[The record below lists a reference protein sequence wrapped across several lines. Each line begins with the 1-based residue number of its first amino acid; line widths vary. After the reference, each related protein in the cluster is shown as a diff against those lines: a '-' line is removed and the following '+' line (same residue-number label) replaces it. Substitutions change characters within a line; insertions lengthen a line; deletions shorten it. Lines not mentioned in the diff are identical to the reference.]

1 VVSRRSSAL
10 WGVRVVTVLV
20 AAVTV
25 NLSLSA
31 LEIEHDAPLVALL
44 ILTAAAAALLALE
57 ALDASVRLPWTLPR
71 PDAQPGP
78 GEDTRTT
85 SLRHLVEAHQTS
97 HQADDAV
104 LWQLADLA
112 SRRLRQVH
120 GIRYADDPDRVRELL
135 GPVLAELV
143 SRDRRH
149 RYDPAHHHRRYTVA
163 ELGELLHRIED
174 L

>member
-1 VVSRRSSAL
+1 V
-10 WGVRVVTVLV
+10 
-20 AAVTV
+20 V

-31 LEIEHDAPLVALL
+31 LEIEHDTTIVALL
-44 ILTAAAAALLALE
+44 VLTAAAVALLAME
-57 ALDASVRLPWTLPR
+57 TLDAATRPEWTHR
-71 PDAQPGP
+71 RSDAKPDP
-78 GEDTRTT
+78 GEDTRTAMF
-85 SLRHLVEAHQTS
+85 RHLVEAHQTS

-120 GIRYADDPDRVRELL
+120 GLRYADDPARVTELL
-135 GPVLAELV
+135 GPRLADLV

-149 RYDPAHHHRRYTVA
+149 RYDPTHHHRRYTA
-163 ELGELLHRIED
+163 DELGDLLTRIER